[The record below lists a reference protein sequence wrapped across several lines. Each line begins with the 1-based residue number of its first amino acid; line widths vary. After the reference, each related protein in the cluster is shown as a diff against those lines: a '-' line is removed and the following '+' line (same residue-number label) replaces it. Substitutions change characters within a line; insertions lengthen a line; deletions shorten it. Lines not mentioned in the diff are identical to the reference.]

1 MEEQEL
7 DPYEKQLLVEFES
20 CDEAREGSLDLSGLQ
35 QLCDKLQLDDHG
47 QELMAYIVG
56 CQFTEPNKRITF
68 QEFRAGL
75 LAFLEES
82 QNVMK
87 TTKEIS
93 GRGSPDREVSPKFVF
108 GKKKYGRR
116 SRPESAE
123 FDEQD
128 DDGEDSDLE
137 LVVSIDGEHQ
147 EVFMRP
153 RQERNEARL
162 QQDEIVNLGGDS
174 ANNCDLPRQPGQA
187 WSCGVA
193 GDGGEAEGLRAAC
206 ARLGVGHDGFLD
218 DKELARVCQAVGMES
233 LAGEIVREL
242 FEKLNVDSRGR
253 ISLEE
258 CLVLL
263 RGGGAPSPAHR
274 GLQRSQELSRAPEPG
289 GTLGD
294 PAEKD
299 SQCADLSAMSVRA
312 VEELW
317 EAASVPGARRLLRD
331 LGYHGAAQSGAVS
344 VPELGAALEE
354 ELRQPGG
361 PREALLQAALCL
373 CRAEARGLRSRVEQ
387 VTAERD
393 KLRADIVEA
402 NERAALLAQEVDDH
416 HARLQE
422 AARLQV
428 RLLEQRHAQ
437 ATKELAEQMGAER
450 EQLAAQNARLE
461 RQLSLLQEE
470 DARLRAELAASR
482 SVRPSLSLSVL
493 LLLENEGLERE
504 NQSLQ
509 EQLSDA
515 RLQAQK
521 HAASLQGMQHWA
533 SELERRQQQ
542 EQVLPL
548 LEQVQQLQA
557 ENMQL
562 RDQCDELSSK
572 CETLAARA
580 SRSVGVQAGGDW
592 DPAEESSGGG
602 TKRRGRSP
610 GEPRASAVAG
620 DGEGAT
626 PRVGKIRRCCNGDSA
641 VDVLSVPGTAGLARE
656 AVVGAGTDAGLTA
669 GDTSQSSAQGDASEV
684 ARLHLRISCLEQELE
699 RVSGSPAA
707 SAEQEPRS
715 GPAAG
720 ETGETAPAT
729 QLVKGQL
736 KQVLGVVRDEEET
749 EGEVDTAARCRALER
764 SLELLRLEYERCED
778 YWAGKL
784 EEERRLSEQ
793 EQAAGDDKLAELLAR
808 IREYEETW
816 GPRDGRSEDSGEDRL
831 STVEERAS
839 LERQVTEL
847 EEECEELRQ
856 RAEHERARRGEEMAR
871 LSLQLQQLEQR
882 AASAAGGAG
891 RDVAVQV
898 AGLESCGWESQRS
911 LVVELDS
918 GKPCLPA
925 AEDAE
930 DLSDG
935 RGSGSSREEDARRL
949 RELRARLAEDCHAL
963 LRRKDALEHR
973 LMLLEHGA
981 FPPRAPKAATARGQA
996 FQADR
1001 AVLQALD
1008 ARLRKQ
1014 EQQCRQLQ
1022 SSLKKQ
1028 QQHSHAL
1035 LTSVRRQHEEEVSE
1049 LRAVLHSAQDQL
1061 QHGTQQLV
1069 STAVWRAAV
1078 RESERQ
1084 VFPREWRPRWPGE
1097 FSGSPGIDISMSRM
1111 PFSRR
1116 IHKLHYLKTAQLT
1129 NF

>member
-174 ANNCDLPRQPGQA
+174 ANNCDLPRQPAGQA

-736 KQVLGVVRDEEET
+736 KQV
-749 EGEVDTAARCRALER
+749 
-764 SLELLRLEYERCED
+764 
-778 YWAGKL
+778 
-784 EEERRLSEQ
+784 
-793 EQAAGDDKLAELLAR
+793 
-808 IREYEETW
+808 
-816 GPRDGRSEDSGEDRL
+816 
-831 STVEERAS
+831 
-839 LERQVTEL
+839 TEL